1 MASSWAVSTF
11 PEDLTFTY
19 NWTIDDLNKG
29 FERTGGTIDSPTF
42 KIPSLPWTFFLRIGK
57 TSFKFWLDPEVK
69 RETEYRSPRE
79 LDIDEITTPITSY
92 FDVQLRVANPNKR
105 EEDLNELKLAGS
117 LYLSETGG
125 QTEGE
130 EGNKLTGEIYDW
142 SFPPECGG
150 EKRTGMI
157 KYSKYGKSWCFGTEE
172 VTCFNGSIGPD
183 DYDSVCF
190 DFYTLGEDPGL
201 ALKALIKIPSKMV
214 SSSGSVKDADVEAFS
229 FKSLLS
235 QPDFSDVSL
244 KCGEKVFSCHKVLL
258 ANK

>member
-11 PEDLTFTY
+11 PQDPTFTY

-42 KIPSLPWTFFLRIGK
+42 KIPSLPWNFFLRIGK
-57 TSFKFWLDPEVK
+57 ISFKFWLDPDIGASV
-69 RETEYRSPRE
+69 YRSPKE
-79 LDIDEITTPITSY
+79 LKIDDILTPISSY
-92 FDVQLRVANPNKR
+92 FDVQLRVENPNKK
-105 EEDLNELKLAGS
+105 ESDLNELKLAGS

-130 EGNKLTGEIYDW
+130 EGRKLTGEIYDW
-142 SFPPECGG
+142 SAPPEYGG

-157 KYSKYGKSWCFGTEE
+157 KYSQGEKGWCFGTEE
-172 VTCFNGSIGPD
+172 ETCFTGPID
-183 DYDSVCF
+183 LEGDNSDYF